1 MIKIV
6 KDSSNVV
13 ALTLT
18 EKRTSTS
25 ETTYLLKLTER
36 DTSTSSYCICTDS
49 SSYTERYNKLTI
61 VETSSPTPEDGEVE
75 LNSGFY
81 DYTVYD
87 NVNSATNLDPTGLLE
102 VENGILKAI
111 GTAIV
116 TTTYSGGNSTYV
128 VYGES

>member
-6 KDSSNVV
+6 KGTTNIV

-18 EKRTSTS
+18 EKRTSTAA
-25 ETTYLLKLTER
+25 TTYLLKLTER

-61 VETSSPTPEDGEVE
+61 VEQASPTPEDGEVE
-75 LNSGFY
+75 LNTGFY

-87 NVNSATNLDPTGLLE
+87 NVNSVTNLDPTGLLE
-102 VENGILKAI
+102 VENGILKVI
-111 GTAIV
+111 GTAAT
-116 TTTYSGGNSTYV
+116 TTTYQGGNSTYV
-128 VYGES
+128 VYGE

>member
-6 KDSSNVV
+6 KGQSNIV

-18 EKRTSTS
+18 EKRTSTA

-36 DTSTSSYCICTDS
+36 DTSTSVYCICADS
-49 SSYTERYNKLTI
+49 SSYTERYNKLTVI
-61 VETSSPTPEDGEVE
+61 DTASPTPVNGEVE
-75 LNSGFY
+75 LNAGFY
-81 DYTVYD
+81 DYYVYD
-87 NVNSATNLDPTGLLE
+87 NVNSTSNLDPTGLLE

-111 GTAIV
+111 GTATS

-128 VYGES
+128 VYE